1 MARMKARQTLFE
13 RRAQP
18 AFEDWLEQLR
28 AQAYIDN
35 RLEKQQKIQQ
45 NNR

>member
-1 MARMKARQTLFE
+1 MKARQTLFE

-18 AFEDWLEQLR
+18 AFEDWLDQLR

-35 RLEKQQKIQQ
+35 RLEKQDRINQ